1 MAIQKLRIEFD
12 ILWKDIIEL
21 FIDEFV
27 DFFMADLYP
36 KIDFKQVPVFKDKEL
51 DKIFGDGKPKDV
63 RRCDKLVQL
72 HLKDGNKCW
81 ILVHI
86 EVQQELNNTLPKRM
100 FRYFYRIYDRYEEKS
115 KGIEAIAIL
124 LNRTGKNKYNTYK
137 YEYGKTTINYNYR
150 TFALFETSEEELIRN
165 KNVFS
170 IVILASRYAIQFK
183 DDEKRRTAFKFK
195 LARLAFERKYDKQ
208 KIVDLLG
215 FVYYVIN
222 LSDEEET
229 KFKNTVNIK
238 LDAMEPRTITF
249 KEGMIDFLANVY
261 GYDFDI
267 TAYIPKEMHNNAL
280 EQARRKEEEAHR
292 KEEEAHRKEEEA
304 HRKEEEALKK
314 EAQLLKSSITAF
326 YKNNY
331 SPDQIADIL
340 QVDKQKVIEVVEKI
354 VNSQQ

>member
-1 MAIQKLRIEFD
+1 MAIQKPRIEFD

-27 DFFMADLYP
+27 EFFMPDLYP
-36 KIDFKQVPVFKDKEL
+36 QIDFKQAPVFKDKEL
-51 DKIFGDGKPKDV
+51 DKIFGDGKPIDV

-86 EVQQELNNTLPKRM
+86 EVQKDMNNTLPKRM
-100 FRYFYRIYDRYEEKS
+100 FRYFYRIYDRYVDKS

-124 LNRTGKNKYNTYK
+124 LNKTGENKYNSYK
-137 YEYGKTTINYNYR
+137 YEYGKTTINYKYR
-150 TFALFETSEEELIRN
+150 TYALFETSEEELIKT

-183 DDEKRRTAFKFK
+183 NDAQKKISFKFR
-195 LARLAFERKYDKQ
+195 LARLAFERKYNKQ

-229 KFKNTVNIK
+229 EFENTVNVK
-238 LDAMEPRTITF
+238 LNAMEPRTLTF
-249 KEGMIDFLANVY
+249 KEGMIAFLAKVY

-267 TAYIPKEMHNNAL
+267 DAYIPKELYNNAIKEKEEL
-280 EQARRKEEEAHR
+280 RKKEEESR
-292 KEEEAHRKEEEA
+292 KKEEESRKKEEES
-304 HRKEEEALKK
+304 RKKEEESRKK
-314 EAQLLKSSITAF
+314 EEESRKKEEESRKKEEQ
-326 YKNNY
+326 
-331 SPDQIADIL
+331 
-340 QVDKQKVIEVVEKI
+340 
-354 VNSQQ
+354 